1 MACGVPVAATD
12 VGDVRAIVGGS
23 GEVVPP
29 GNPDLL
35 CAAWRS
41 LRQRLAH
48 DPSLRESVRAA
59 IVADYSLSAMVR
71 RSEDILTQ
79 LVTERPARQI
89 ARDFG

>member
-1 MACGVPVAATD
+1 
-12 VGDVRAIVGGS
+12 
-23 GEVVPP
+23 VVPP
-29 GNPDLL
+29 GSPDLL

-41 LRQRLAH
+41 LRQRLAR
-48 DPSLRESVRAA
+48 DPGLRESVRAT
-59 IVADYSLSAMVR
+59 IVADYSLAAMVR